1 MHAQMAFVASFL
13 GIITVIMGIVSAAL
27 KKPLGLTATHWFLL
41 TIVFYLWG
49 IHFSSV
55 CILTLR

>member
-1 MHAQMAFVASFL
+1 MAFVASFL